1 MPEPKTPEPEPE
13 PAPAPEDAGSISP
26 GLEAPSEQAGQ
37 PEGQPEGRR
46 GSGVFNAN
54 PLLSVTSSEP
64 DTSGDEEL
72 ARRLELAQ
80 QIELAGGGR
89 FQEDGAPG
97 AVEEPAAAGG
107 WRARRL
113 ARFGND
119 QETTDNPVGAPVAA
133 GEGGGGRG
141 RGACFG
147 ETQSER
153 TWCLCIAAMFAII
166 CMCIA
171 AMFAIICILALY
183 GLLAGA

>member
-1 MPEPKTPEPEPE
+1 MPAPENPEPEPEPE
-13 PAPAPEDAGSISP
+13 PAPEPAGSISP
-26 GLEAPSEQAGQ
+26 GLALRAPSEQEA
-37 PEGQPEGRR
+37 GQPEGRR

-54 PLLSVTSSEP
+54 PLLAVTSSEP

-89 FQEDGAPG
+89 FQEDGAAPEG
-97 AVEEPAAAGG
+97 AAEEPTAAGG

-133 GEGGGGRG
+133 GEGGG

-153 TWCLCIAAMFAII
+153 TLCLCIAAMSS
-166 CMCIA
+166 
-171 AMFAIICILALY
+171 IICILALY

>member
-1 MPEPKTPEPEPE
+1 MPEAENPE
-13 PAPAPEDAGSISP
+13 PAPQSEPAPEPAGSISP
-26 GLEAPSEQAGQ
+26 GLDRAQSE
-37 PEGQPEGRR
+37 QPEGRR

-54 PLLSVTSSEP
+54 PLLSVTSAEP
-64 DTSGDEEL
+64 DTLGDEEL

-89 FQEDGAPG
+89 VQEDGAEG
-97 AVEEPAAAGG
+97 AAEEPDAAGG

-133 GEGGGGRG
+133 GEGGGGGRG
-141 RGACFG
+141 RDACFG

-153 TWCLCIAAMFAII
+153 TLCLCIATMST
-166 CMCIA
+166 
-171 AMFAIICILALY
+171 IICILALY
-183 GLLAGA
+183 GLLAGS